1 LKNHLTYRAYGEK
14 GLQMLRKRE
23 QRTADHFGITNLI
36 EALKADLLAIQGV
49 TSVEF
54 DLDGFWDD
62 LCQVIILTGFDITR
76 RSGNYFSDRGQIIES
91 VVSAAAA
98 HGLTRTGDLI
108 EDYGA
113 HLYFVFSC
121 DKRWEIKH
129 PV

>member
-1 LKNHLTYRAYGEK
+1 
-14 GLQMLRKRE
+14 MLRERE
-23 QRTADHFGITNLI
+23 QHTADHFGITNLI
-36 EALKADLLAIQGV
+36 EALKADLLTIQGV

-62 LCQVIILTGFDITR
+62 LNQVIILTGYNIPLRTYYSAR
-76 RSGNYFSDRGQIIES
+76 RQMIES
-91 VVSAAAA
+91 IVSTAAA
-98 HGLTRTGDLI
+98 HSLTRTADRI

-121 DKRWEIKH
+121 DKRWEVKH

>member
-1 LKNHLTYRAYGEK
+1 
-14 GLQMLRKRE
+14 MLRKRE
-23 QRTADHFGITNLI
+23 QRTADHFGITHLI
-36 EALKADLLAIQGV
+36 EALKAELLTIQGV
-49 TSVEF
+49 ISVEF

-62 LCQVIILTGFDITR
+62 LGQVIII
-76 RSGNYFSDRGQIIES
+76 SGYNLPCRTSTYFSDRGRIIES
-91 VVSAAAA
+91 IVSTAAT

-121 DKRWEIKH
+121 DKRWEVKH